1 MARSSSPA
9 IGPVL
14 RAFRLRRER
23 SQEEM
28 AAKTGLHRNYIGGS
42 SAARRARPMRSVE
55 RIPAILG
62 VSWAELGAALDAEG
76 KG

>member
-14 RAFRLRRER
+14 RAFRLQREL

-28 AAKTGLHRNYIGGS
+28 AAKAGLHRNYIGGIERGEKS
-42 SAARRARPMRSVE
+42 PTIKSVG
-55 RIPAILG
+55 RILAVLG
-62 VSWAELGAALDAEG
+62 VSWTELGAALDAEG